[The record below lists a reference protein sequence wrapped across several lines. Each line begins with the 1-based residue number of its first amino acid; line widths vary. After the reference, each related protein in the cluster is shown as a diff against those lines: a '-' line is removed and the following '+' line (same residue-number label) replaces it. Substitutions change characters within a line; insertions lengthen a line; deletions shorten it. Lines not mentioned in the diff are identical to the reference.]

1 VIAPQKR
8 RHLFYYL
15 SLPFVVAFVLF
26 LVAQLAAL
34 QRAEVVAELAEQV
47 AQHDTPV
54 ATAALRQLAAMPRPP
69 VDVLV
74 TAAASADAQI
84 SHEAQLL
91 VSSVLRRW
99 QRRIEADRGVAG
111 VARQLAELAAALDKH
126 HAAFSVSDHAWLRK
140 TAEKILRLANRMP
153 PPHVPL
159 LAPHCDAVLAA
170 VEAREKSLTAL
181 VNHDLAAV
189 PPPEI
194 TKAAAPAELLS
205 QQPTEPANSLRE
217 LSPRTVTPFAT
228 SADSADREVQ
238 ESDLGGPMDPAQP
251 IRVPALPEAVNH
263 PNQTPVWEH
272 PGLDGTP
279 AIPISRPSAGD
290 RTAAGKRPPATEDST
305 QRPLAGVTSRE
316 LLRRWLEADGEEVL
330 PVETELTRRGFVRL
344 SARLV
349 EPLFSNDAE
358 ERLRLVDDVLTEPGI
373 DARPWLVLLADDANA
388 DVRLLAVT
396 IMATSDDATLIEKAW
411 HVSIRDR
418 DPRIA
423 GLAGR
428 LRERRNTAQRR

>member
-15 SLPFVVAFVLF
+15 SLPFVVALVLF
-26 LVAQLAAL
+26 MVAQLAAL
-34 QRAEVVAELAEQV
+34 QRAEVVADLAAQV
-47 AQHDTPV
+47 AHHDTPE

-74 TAAASADAQI
+74 TAATSADAHI

-111 VARQLAELAAALDKH
+111 VARQLAELAQALDKH
-126 HAAFSVSDHAWLRK
+126 HAAFSASDHAWLRK
-140 TAEKILRLANRMP
+140 TAEKILRLANRIP
-153 PPHVPL
+153 SPHVPL

-170 VEAREKSLTAL
+170 VEARERSLTSL

-205 QQPTEPANSLRE
+205 QQPPEPANSLRE
-217 LSPRTVTPFAT
+217 LSRRTVSPFAV
-228 SADSADREVQ
+228 SADNTDLEVE
-238 ESDLGGPMDPAQP
+238 ESDMGEKMDPAQR
-251 IRVPALPEAVNH
+251 IHVPALPEAVNH
-263 PNQTPVWEH
+263 PDQTPVWEH

-279 AIPISRPSAGD
+279 ALPISRPSIDD
-290 RTAAGKRPPATEDST
+290 RTAAGKRPPGTENAAHSS
-305 QRPLAGVTSRE
+305 LEGVTSRE
-316 LLRRWLEADGEEVL
+316 LLRRWLEADGKQVL

-349 EPLFSNDAE
+349 EPLFSNNAE

-373 DARPWLVLLADDANA
+373 DARPWLVLLADDADA

-396 IMATSDDATLIEKAW
+396 IMATSDDLTLIEKAW

-428 LRERRNTAQRR
+428 LRERRDMAQRR